1 MESSIA
7 EFLKRQIACELLPTS
22 IMYVFDL
29 LWKLWHS
36 NINLIMFCFRC
47 LSFCWTLKGPQKF
60 RKSHWCVPFTA
71 TFSKRRKIGASW
83 SERCDNL
90 SCSQVIQNSQDF
102 SDPGVEKQAAPGS
115 QRVRNSYHLLV
126 VFFFSFSCFL
136 YNRSY
141 LLGLL
146 AMIKCSI
153 CSYQCDNWYVSN
165 WKLACHINF
174 FWGGVLLSLL
184 KGPSSV
190 ALAWHK
196 AGSSAPFGVTERK

>member
-126 VFFFSFSCFL
+126 VFFSASAASYIIDHTFS
-136 YNRSY
+136 
-141 LLGLL
+141 
-146 AMIKCSI
+146 A
-153 CSYQCDNWYVSN
+153 
-165 WKLACHINF
+165 
-174 FWGGVLLSLL
+174 FWLW
-184 KGPSSV
+184 SSV
-190 ALAWHK
+190 VSVLISVTTDMFPTGNLLVTLIFSGEVSSWACSRGLQVLPWHGTK
-196 AGSSAPFGVTERK
+196 LGVAHPLG

>member
-7 EFLKRQIACELLPTS
+7 EFLKRQIACELLPTKEIRLHFFNGS
-22 IMYVFDL
+22 
-29 LWKLWHS
+29 S
-36 NINLIMFCFRC
+36 CCC
-47 LSFCWTLKGPQKF
+47 LSFVASFPGSMFELSWTLKGPQKF

-83 SERCDNL
+83 SERCDGWRWIESAWARGNFGFKGYGFPV
-90 SCSQVIQNSQDF
+90 SAEQ
-102 SDPGVEKQAAPGS
+102 E
-115 QRVRNSYHLLV
+115 VRNSYYTNAILMATQSFLV
-126 VFFFSFSCFL
+126 

-196 AGSSAPFGVTERK
+196 AGSSTPFGVTKE